1 MNDNLKQIA
10 SIQNKAG
17 TIRVQNILSPL
28 LWLCAICIP
37 TGMLGLIF
45 ADNIIKT
52 TLFSFLLLLPL
63 FSAVG
68 GYIYFALT
76 DPRRLHSE
84 EYLIK
89 SEQIQLMSKK
99 EGVITNPEDLNTV
112 DLDAPMSFGGELDHD

>member
-1 MNDNLKQIA
+1 MSETLKNIL

-17 TIRVQNILSPL
+17 TVRVQNILSPL

-37 TGMLGLIF
+37 TGTVGLVF
-45 ADNIIKT
+45 ADSNLET
-52 TLFSFLLLLPL
+52 LLFSILLLLTL

-68 GYIYFALT
+68 AYIFFAIT

-99 EGVITNPEDLNTV
+99 EGVISNPEDLNLV
-112 DLDAPMSFGGELDHD
+112 DLDAPSLIDGVKSHE